1 MKKVVK
7 LRMRRDLAEREDGEN
22 FLQKQPPTL
31 LTLQECSE
39 TRMLKTPFL
48 HVSFWSR
55 SLSCLLYGHG
65 FDREVVFFKPRLA
78 PMELLQASH
87 LAPLASHF

>member
-48 HVSFWSR
+48 HVLFWSW
-55 SLSCLLYGHG
+55 SCLLYGHG

-87 LAPLASHF
+87 LAPMASHL